1 MKKRYYILTLI
12 SGLALCTGCSDF
24 LDLDPKD
31 KITGSTFFTTEEE
44 LRQAVTATY
53 VPLREVVVNEYFQG
67 EMRSD
72 NTHYEE
78 IPSNRGMVYIEREAI
93 TDFQD
98 VSLNTFTNNVYF
110 NCYLGISRAN
120 IVMDHINDASQL
132 SDDVKS
138 NILGQ
143 VKFLRAFYYFKLV
156 RYYGGVPL
164 HLKEVTST
172 SEAFLPRSS
181 ADEIYDRIVDDAREA
196 VSLLA
201 SPSKFP
207 QTGEA
212 TKGSATML
220 LAEVYLWQKKYTEA
234 EALLKTLSG
243 MGYELLPDYASVFST
258 SNKNSR
264 ESIFEVQYKEGLQG
278 GQQSAFIY
286 HFIPRSNNTM
296 VITGVN
302 TNNSTLGGYNV
313 PTDDL
318 LEAYEPGDKRKSA
331 SIAVAEGTYN
341 ASYLFTYSANLEI
354 DNYTPAEGK
363 TYVLYTK
370 KYLNP
375 HANPTNTDDNWPVY
389 RYAEA
394 LLFMAEVLNEQNRP
408 SEALPYLNQVRQ
420 RAGLNDITET
430 GQGLL
435 REIILK
441 ERRVELA
448 FESKRW
454 LDLVRTVKAKEVMT
468 AYGIKIKQKYSYLSE
483 NSYKIDDFRLLFPIP
498 YHEAD
503 RNKQLEQ
510 NPGY

>member
-1 MKKRYYILTLI
+1 MKKIYYILILI
-12 SGLALCTGCSDF
+12 AGLVLCTGCGDF
-24 LDLDPKD
+24 LDLNPKD
-31 KITGSTFFTTEEE
+31 KVTGSTFFTTEEE
-44 LRQAVTATY
+44 LKQAVTATY
-53 VPLREVVVNEYFQG
+53 VPLRDVVINEYYQG

-78 IPSNRGMVYIEREAI
+78 IPTNRGTAYIEREAI

-98 VSLNTFTNNVYF
+98 ASLNTYTNNVFY
-110 NCYLGISRAN
+110 NCYLGISRVN
-120 IVMDHINDASQL
+120 IVIDHIDDAPKL
-132 SDDVKS
+132 SEDVRK

-143 VKFLRAFYYFKLV
+143 VKFLRAYYYFKLV

-164 HLKEVTST
+164 YLKEVTNT

-181 ADEIYDRIVDDAREA
+181 ADEVYNQIIEDAKDA
-196 VSLLA
+196 VAMLA
-201 SPSKFP
+201 PPAKFP

-220 LAEVYLWQKKYTEA
+220 LAEVYLYQKKYA
-234 EALLKTLSG
+234 EVETLLKTLSD
-243 MGYELLPDYASVFST
+243 MGYELLPDYAAVFST
-258 SNKNSR
+258 NNKNSR
-264 ESIFEVQYKEGLQG
+264 ESLFEVQYKEGLQG
-278 GQQSAFIY
+278 GQQSTFIY
-286 HFIPRSNNTM
+286 NFIPRSNNTS

-318 LEAYEPGDKRKSA
+318 LTAYEPGDKRKAA

-341 ASYLFTYSANLEI
+341 TSYLFTYSANMEI
-354 DNYTPAEGK
+354 DNYTPQEGK
-363 TYVLYTK
+363 TYVPYTK

-375 HANPTNTDDNWPVY
+375 HANPTNTDDNWPIY

-394 LLFMAEVLNEQNRP
+394 LLFMAEALNEQNKP
-408 SEALPYLNQVRQ
+408 TEALGYLNPVRQ
-420 RAGLNDITET
+420 RAGLSEITET
-430 GQGLL
+430 NQGTL

-441 ERRVELA
+441 ERRLELA

-454 LDLVRTVKAKEVMT
+454 LDLVRTGKAKEVMT
-468 AYGIKIKQKYSYLSE
+468 AYGIKMKQKYSYLSE
-483 NSYKIDDFRLLFPIP
+483 NSYIIDDFRLLLPLP
-498 YHEAD
+498 YHEVD
-503 RNKQLEQ
+503 RNTKLEQ